1 MCFLFL
7 KLFYLGYFYF
17 GEVAHSCF
25 IGFSKMMIL
34 HFHITEMEGISDV
47 QLY

>member
-7 KLFYLGYFYF
+7 KFFYLGYFYF

-25 IGFSKMMIL
+25 IGFTKNNVFAPSYGTGK
-34 HFHITEMEGISDV
+34 G
-47 QLY
+47 